1 MRKKDNIV
9 AMPSAHLSSPSLPE
23 DKLREDTNINGSF
36 IKFEES
42 KVDKSEVLKFKRIPA
57 GISHAIG
64 YADRQ

>member
-9 AMPSAHLSSPSLPE
+9 AMPSAHLSSPSLP

-64 YADRQ
+64 YADRR